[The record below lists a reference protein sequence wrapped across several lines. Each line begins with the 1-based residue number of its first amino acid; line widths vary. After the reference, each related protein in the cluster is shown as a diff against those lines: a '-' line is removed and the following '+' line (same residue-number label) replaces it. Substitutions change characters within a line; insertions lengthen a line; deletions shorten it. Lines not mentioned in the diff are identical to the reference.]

1 MQAVGAVLVV
11 AACGL
16 MGLTVACSYTAQAE
30 NVKGLIT
37 MLQILETE
45 ISYARSALPEAL
57 ARIGSQQHGAVGSFL
72 RTVHAYLLS
81 CPGEPFSSAWEAGL
95 RALRQQGIPSV
106 VIGDLAVLG
115 QVLGSSDIEDQ
126 RRHLQTA
133 RLRLEEAHR
142 QAEDEKRT
150 NFKLWSYLGF
160 AAGLLI
166 ILLVF

>member
-57 ARIGSQQHGAVGSFL
+57 GADRQPTAWRGGELSQDGSRLPAQ
-72 RTVHAYLLS
+72 LS
-81 CPGEPFSSAWEAGL
+81 
-95 RALRQQGIPSV
+95 R
-106 VIGDLAVLG
+106 
-115 QVLGSSDIEDQ
+115 
-126 RRHLQTA
+126 
-133 RLRLEEAHR
+133 
-142 QAEDEKRT
+142 
-150 NFKLWSYLGF
+150 
-160 AAGLLI
+160 
-166 ILLVF
+166 